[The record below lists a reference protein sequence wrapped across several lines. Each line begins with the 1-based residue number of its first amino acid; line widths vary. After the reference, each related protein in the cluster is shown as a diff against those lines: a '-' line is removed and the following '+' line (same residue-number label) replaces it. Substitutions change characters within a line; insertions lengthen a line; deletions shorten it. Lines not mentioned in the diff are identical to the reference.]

1 MTAGHGHGHGRGRGP
16 VRWAAACGVLLAV
29 AACGGHSGPPGPPKA
44 GQAAA
49 FGDFTGGA
57 AAHSALRGGV
67 GGPEGFATGPDASG
81 YLLAHPT
88 LARLTAAGKVSEIA
102 AAATDFGGAEPA
114 GLAVGPDGSV
124 YWGHDGEIKRYD
136 DRRGTVVVAG
146 RSSAER
152 PDDAAAGAVETA
164 STARLTQDAG
174 PVGVTRSGAVVIAD
188 GRALWS
194 LSSDRLT
201 RVFQRPA
208 GARGRQV
215 TISTQGVAV
224 APDGTV
230 YLPPTS
236 GNNTFD
242 LAHVEVVSPSGTASA
257 LSFPRTLPGVKG
269 PLATLSPS
277 WMASDGAGG
286 VYVHAVRADPGSSVG
301 DYVLHLSGGK
311 AELTASGATEED
323 SSTTGCK
330 VTKPVDATRFP
341 CPLPVAI
348 GYLNG
353 TLTLAGER
361 DYAVK
366 ITVGGS

>member
-1 MTAGHGHGHGRGRGP
+1 M
-16 VRWAAACGVLLAV
+16 LLAV

-67 GGPEGFATGPDASG
+67 GGPEGFATGPDGSG

-88 LARLTAAGKVSEIA
+88 LARLTPTGKVTEIA
-102 AAATDFGGAEPA
+102 AAAADFGGAKP

-146 RSSAER
+146 RSSDKRA
-152 PDDAAAGAVETA
+152 DDAAAGATGTA
-164 STARLTQDAG
+164 ATARLTQDAG
-174 PVGVTRSGAVVIAD
+174 PVGVTRSGAVVITD

-208 GARGRQV
+208 GTHGRQV
-215 TISTQGVAV
+215 AISTQGAAV

-236 GNNTFD
+236 GNSTYD

-311 AELTASGATEED
+311 AELAASGAAEED
-323 SSTTGCK
+323 SSETGCK
-330 VTKPVDATRFP
+330 VTEPVDAARFP

-353 TLTLAGER
+353 TLILAGER